1 MGSMIAQLA
10 AAVTIALWQATLLM
24 IALAVSGIN
33 DYLGRQRRISL
44 LDLFV
49 INSSFILWLMI
60 VSGRR
65 GESFYFVLYC
75 VVFQAPLVSQAKH
88 C

>member
-1 MGSMIAQLA
+1 MIAQLA
-10 AAVTIALWQATLLM
+10 AAVMIALWHATLLM
-24 IALAVSGIN
+24 IASAGGGIN
-33 DYLGRQRRISL
+33 GYFGRQRRVSL

-49 INSSFILWLMI
+49 VNSSFILWLMI

-65 GESFYFVLYC
+65 SDSFYFVLHC
-75 VVFQAPLVSQAKH
+75 FVFQAPLVSQAKH